1 MTPRALR
8 IATATDASRSSG
20 FPSSRHRRAT
30 WVKSLGVV
38 WRFGVILV
46 LVRL

>member
-1 MTPRALR
+1 MALR

-20 FPSSRHRRAT
+20 FPS
-30 WVKSLGVV
+30 
-38 WRFGVILV
+38 RFGVILV